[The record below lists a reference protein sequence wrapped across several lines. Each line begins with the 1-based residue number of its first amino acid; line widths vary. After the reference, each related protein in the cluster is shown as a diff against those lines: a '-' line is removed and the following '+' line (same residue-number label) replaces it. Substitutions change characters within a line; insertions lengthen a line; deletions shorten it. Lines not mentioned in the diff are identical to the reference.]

1 MSSNKKSNVG
11 FWEDNFFRDL
21 FDLPYERRH
30 SDLMKT
36 DVYESDKDYVLNIE
50 LPGYDKKDISIT
62 LEDGYLIVEAKKES
76 KVDEKDENGRYIRRE
91 RYLGNVS
98 RSYYIGEID
107 EKNIKA
113 NFDKGILSLSYPKEE
128 MQKIETKK
136 HIQID

>member
-1 MSSNKKSNVG
+1 MSSNKKNSVG
-11 FWEDNFFRDL
+11 FWEDNFFHDL
-21 FDLPYERRH
+21 FDLPYEHRH

-36 DVYESDKDYVLNIE
+36 DVYESEKDYTLNIE

-62 LEDGYLIVEAKKES
+62 LEDGYLTVEAKKES
-76 KVDEKDENGRYIRRE
+76 KVEEKDEKGRYVRRE

-98 RSYYIGEID
+98 RSYYIGDID
-107 EKNIKA
+107 EKSIKA

-128 MQKIETKK
+128 VEKIETKK